1 MNTSYHSTNATA
13 SAPSGLAARASRQ
26 PTAQQRGPALWIDLS
41 DAARLTLDAARERYD
56 LPPEVMTY
64 FLLHY
69 QSAKLIHAGS
79 ALFLVTFLAAPS
91 LRHLFTTCELKICV
105 TPTRIITLCESSG
118 GAPFE
123 LRRSLPLLAGLDT
136 GEVGQLL
143 CSLLAGVVE
152 SYAGIVKTVQ
162 GQCLESTPQTEQ
174 QRRRKR
180 VEKLIRCLRDAQGF
194 LRRVAHEGRKLF
206 TDEDGQQLQQLEE
219 RSGAL
224 ARAAWE
230 TLQKQRQENGV
241 SIVTRPAKKGT
252 HP

>member
-1 MNTSYHSTNATA
+1 M
-13 SAPSGLAARASRQ
+13 
-26 PTAQQRGPALWIDLS
+26 AQQRAPTVWIDLS
-41 DAARLTLDAARERYD
+41 DAARERYD

-64 FLLHY
+64 FLLRY
-69 QSAKLIHAGS
+69 QSAKLIHAGP

-118 GAPFE
+118 GTPLE
-123 LRRSLPLLAGLDT
+123 LRHSLPLLSGLDT

-143 CSLLAGVVE
+143 CSLFVGVVE

-162 GQCLESTPQTEQ
+162 EQRLESASQT
-174 QRRRKR
+174 QRQRWRKR
-180 VEKLIRCLRDAQGF
+180 VGKLIRCLRDTQGF
-194 LRRVAHEGRKLF
+194 LRKVAHEGRKLF
-206 TDEDGQQLQQLEE
+206 ADEEGQRLQQLEE

-230 TLQKQRQENGV
+230 TLQPQRQENGASV
-241 SIVTRPAKKGT
+241 VTRSAKKGT
-252 HP
+252 NP